1 MKLLLI
7 PVALAL
13 AVVTGGVVAFVSQFV
28 YLVVM
33 FPLVMGA
40 IAAFCGMLVHTKSL
54 RLVAMLIG
62 LLCGVVIYGSYRV
75 GEYLIDRQKT
85 IDKVTSQTGADPAMA
100 SKLLD
105 QFLKADTGYDG
116 FIGYVISS
124 AREGIQITRA
134 TSSTGIKL
142 DEKATWIYWIIELI
156 IVVALGASGGL
167 RGRQVPSRPQSVPPT
182 SAAGPQM

>member
-1 MKLLLI
+1 MLLG
-7 PVALAL
+7 VATVLVIAGSVWLAMVVESFTYDVRL
-13 AVVTGGVVAFVSQFV
+13 VVTA
-28 YLVVM
+28 
-33 FPLVMGA
+33 
-40 IAAFCGMLVHTKSL
+40 
-54 RLVAMLIG
+54 AMLIG